1 MYVVLWRK
9 GMRAPD
15 LRVEPDSWCESC
27 QKIVGGKQ
35 TGVPRPADTQSA
47 QTLRTE
53 GGLSLVYAN
62 RAHGVPKE
70 AALSPTAAACTGG
83 HLGVVVSNYSPGW
96 ARRASEQPIGSV
108 TTQDGHSLVIP
119 YTRLTRITVA
129 DREATTLTTRDRL
142 GLLTADTQQG
152 VGRELAEDAQIT
164 DDDIDACRFRMF
176 SLPEIAGAM
185 SMSTHVHG
193 GEYVVTGNKRERMS
207 QLGAAVTPPVMKL
220 LVSRI
225 LEVLDEPAA

>member
-1 MYVVLWRK
+1 M
-9 GMRAPD
+9 ANT
-15 LRVEPDSWCESC
+15 
-27 QKIVGGKQ
+27 Q
-35 TGVPRPADTQSA
+35 TGVPRPADKQSA
-47 QTLRTE
+47 QTLRTG

-62 RAHGVPKE
+62 RAHGVPKR
-70 AALSPTAAACTGG
+70 ADHSPTAAACTGG

-96 ARRASEQPIGSV
+96 ARRAKEKPIGSV

-119 YTRLTRITVA
+119 YTRSTRITVA
-129 DREATTLTTRDRL
+129 DREAATTLTTRDRL
-142 GLLTADTQQG
+142 GVLTADSQQAAG
-152 VGRELAEDAQIT
+152 HEQAEDAQIT